1 MTIRSADSVVCRKS
15 SAPRS
20 NARAARWSRFSD
32 PAGVEALVR
41 GAIRAVPSH
50 DVVITGPDDV
60 MLRLEG
66 IDVPRDDGLV
76 APAAVLTATSGSGGV
91 TGGAVPGSR

>member
-1 MTIRSADSVVCRKS
+1 
-15 SAPRS
+15 
-20 NARAARWSRFSD
+20 
-32 PAGVEALVR
+32 
-41 GAIRAVPSH
+41 
-50 DVVITGPDDV
+50 

-91 TGGAVPGSR
+91 TGGAVLGAR